1 MDSEDEPKAD
11 QATKDE
17 GRLAK
22 KLRQEEAR
30 EWSCTCLGIFP
41 FSFERIDIDET
52 NTLYKWSCG
61 LEYRHHCA
69 NNETNTLIYDKA
81 RHYID

>member
-52 NTLYKWSCG
+52 NTLLQMVMWDMDYTS
-61 LEYRHHCA
+61 R
-69 NNETNTLIYDKA
+69 N
-81 RHYID
+81 

>member
-52 NTLYKWSCG
+52 NTLLQMFIWNMDYTSLC
-61 LEYRHHCA
+61 
-69 NNETNTLIYDKA
+69 
-81 RHYID
+81 

>member
-30 EWSCTCLGIFP
+30 EWSCICLGIFP

-52 NTLYKWSCG
+52 NTLLQMVMWDMDYTS
-61 LEYRHHCA
+61 R
-69 NNETNTLIYDKA
+69 N
-81 RHYID
+81 